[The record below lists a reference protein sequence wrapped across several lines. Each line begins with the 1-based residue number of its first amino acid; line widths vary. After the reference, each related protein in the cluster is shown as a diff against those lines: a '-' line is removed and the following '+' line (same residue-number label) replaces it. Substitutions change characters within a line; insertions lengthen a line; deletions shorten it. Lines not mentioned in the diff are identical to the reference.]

1 MKRLQYRI
9 ATAAEFTSKNPIL
22 AKDEIGIE
30 RDTGKEKIGDGTS
43 QWSALSYF
51 ADSATDSTKVL
62 KTGDTMT
69 GNLNMGTSYRI
80 TNLADGSAATDA
92 ATKGQ
97 VDTVATAAAAAQ
109 TTANNAL
116 PKAGGTMTGDL
127 NMSGTQ
133 KVINLANGS
142 ASGDAINKGQLDAVA
157 ATAGAA
163 LPKPGS
169 STDNAIVRWDGTSG
183 SAVQNSAVTISDDTT
198 LVGPKEIVIRAEGDP
213 ADGGGGSIRT
223 AGSRYTLVLKP
234 RNADAT
240 YATAS
245 EFYYDST
252 YVGWWS
258 ESKMGCGGDFTVN
271 ASAFVNGTAS
281 ADPVLRVDAVDGRT
295 PYLTLRSQGANDV
308 YMGWIR
314 GNTTRF
320 YFRCTQDTWS
330 IRSADDSGN
339 IWGSAPY
346 GTVFHIDRTNS
357 RVTLGGH
364 TTGKYEAGLEFG
376 TSGPREMVGTGS
388 PEGAVTAPAGSVWR
402 QTDHATFGYVRWIKG
417 SGTGNTGW
425 LLSPEGR
432 IWCEGRRT
440 SNQSI
445 SDVTSTVITYTAET
459 DRWNMLNT
467 GTGKITLPVAGLW
480 GFSAQISWATD
491 FANWQHASILNE
503 TASVTVASLRTASGP
518 YQVSLSGVLSCAAN
532 DVMSVSVFQD
542 STGAQNVGYARFNA
556 TLVGT

>member
-62 KTGDTMT
+62 KTGD
-69 GNLNMGTSYRI
+69 
-80 TNLADGSAATDA
+80 
-92 ATKGQ
+92 
-97 VDTVATAAAAAQ
+97 
-109 TTANNAL
+109 
-116 PKAGGTMTGDL
+116 TMTGDL

-281 ADPVLRVDAVDGRT
+281 ADPVLLVDAVNGRT

-320 YFRCTQDTWS
+320 YFRCEQNTWS

-402 QTDHATFGYVRWIKG
+402 QTDDSALTYLRWYKAT
-417 SGTGNTGW
+417 GTGNTGW
-425 LLSPEGR
+425 LPDFEGR
-432 IWCEGRRT
+432 WIDYTPTWT
-440 SNQSI
+440 NVSMS
-445 SDVTSTVITYTAET
+445 STTAKYT
-459 DRWNMLNT
+459 R
-467 GTGKITLPVAGLW
+467 TGKLATFYCVGTLSSAPSGAVSVTMPVDMTNDPAPHGPVRLLRSGSWQGVWFYSAATTVLVRYLDDANTWQNLSSTLPA
-480 GFSAQISWATD
+480 SWASGD
-491 FANWQHASILNE
+491 KIALN
-503 TASVTVASLRTASGP
+503 
-518 YQVSLSGVLSCAAN
+518 
-532 DVMSVSVFQD
+532 
-542 STGAQNVGYARFNA
+542 
-556 TLVGT
+556 GTYEIA